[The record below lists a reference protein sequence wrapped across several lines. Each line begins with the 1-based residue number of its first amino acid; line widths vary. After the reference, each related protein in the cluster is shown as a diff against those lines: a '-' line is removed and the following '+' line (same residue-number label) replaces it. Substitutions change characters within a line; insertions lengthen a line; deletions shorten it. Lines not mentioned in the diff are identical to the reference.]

1 MRTTI
6 LHHTKLLLIC
16 LLLTACATLKDRIDQ
31 LEQVQ
36 RDYEGAVRWGH
47 FDSAYAMH
55 RNADGS
61 VPAPSQRLSNYKV
74 TSYQVMSRS
83 VADDKN
89 AADQTVQIK
98 YYNADYLRESTLTL
112 QQHWRYDA
120 PTHTWL
126 VTSAPPEFE

>member
-1 MRTTI
+1 MRTTL
-6 LHHTKLLLIC
+6 LHHAKLLLIC

-55 RNADGS
+55 RSADGS
-61 VPAPSQRLSNYKV
+61 VPTPSQRLNNYKV
-74 TSYQVMSRS
+74 TSYQVLSRS

-89 AADQTVQIK
+89 AAEQTVQIK
-98 YYNADYLRESTLTL
+98 YYNADYLRERTLTL